1 MRWGHK
7 SRNTHATGAG
17 SRDRDEVTGLAPY
30 AVFVHE
36 CADAMSFRPGAAQAS
51 PAVLLVD
58 LEGIAEASETDGHAA
73 GAELLRLVATRVSR
87 EVGSLGLLA
96 RISDHQLGV
105 LFPDLAAPAVALDL
119 AYRIVA
125 AVSSPTVLAS
135 QRRVQVSASCGL
147 VTRDTL
153 DSRATAADM
162 VRAAGLAVREARR
175 TGRNRI
181 EVCNAE
187 LIADADETIAIGR
200 DLRQALLDNGL
211 RVYYQPVVELA
222 SGRALGFEALVRW
235 SHPVHGVVAPS
246 RFVAM
251 AEELGLIS
259 ELGRMV
265 LSTAT
270 AQVQHWSTTYGVPL
284 NAHVNVSGIDL
295 AQDGFVAMVQ
305 ECLAAS
311 SLPATQLVLEVTEA
325 TVEPELEIVR
335 SRFEALQA
343 LGVRVALDDFGTGGL
358 ALSCLQS
365 LSVDIIKVDRSYLDD
380 GRPEAVD
387 ERRADELLNGMIGL
401 GRALGIQAYGEGI
414 EDESQRSRLMRNGCE
429 VGQGYLFARPLPS
442 DEAGA
447 LLREQLEPMSS
458 LSRRI
463 LAAGAHST
471 PA

>member
-1 MRWGHK
+1 
-7 SRNTHATGAG
+7 
-17 SRDRDEVTGLAPY
+17 
-30 AVFVHE
+30 
-36 CADAMSFRPGAAQAS
+36 
-51 PAVLLVD
+51 
-58 LEGIAEASETDGHAA
+58 
-73 GAELLRLVATRVSR
+73 
-87 EVGSLGLLA
+87 
-96 RISDHQLGV
+96 
-105 LFPDLAAPAVALDL
+105 
-119 AYRIVA
+119 
-125 AVSSPTVLAS
+125 
-135 QRRVQVSASCGL
+135 
-147 VTRDTL
+147 
-153 DSRATAADM
+153 
-162 VRAAGLAVREARR
+162 
-175 TGRNRI
+175 
-181 EVCNAE
+181 
-187 LIADADETIAIGR
+187 
-200 DLRQALLDNGL
+200 
-211 RVYYQPVVELA
+211 
-222 SGRALGFEALVRW
+222 
-235 SHPVHGVVAPS
+235 VHGVVAPS

-325 TVEPELEIVR
+325 TVEPELEVVR

-365 LSVDIIKVDRSYLDD
+365 LSVDIIKVDRSYLDH

-414 EDESQRSRLMRNGCE
+414 EDESQRERLRRNGCE
-429 VGQGYLFARPLPS
+429 IGQGYLFARPLPS
-442 DEAGA
+442 EEAAA
-447 LLREQLEPMSS
+447 LLREQTDPISS

-463 LAAGAHST
+463 LAAGST
-471 PA
+471 PGL

>member
-1 MRWGHK
+1 MRWGQK
-7 SRNTHATGAG
+7 SRNTHATAG
-17 SRDRDEVTGLAPY
+17 SRDVDEVTGLATY

-36 CADAMSFRPGAAQAS
+36 CADAMSLRPGTPQAQ
-51 PAVLLVD
+51 PAVLLID
-58 LEGIAEASETDGHAA
+58 LEGVAGASETDGHAA
-73 GAELLRLVATRVSR
+73 GAELLRLIAGRVSR

-96 RISDHQLGV
+96 RISDHQIGV
-105 LFPDLAAPAVALDL
+105 LFPDLAEPAVALDP

-135 QRRVQVSASCGL
+135 QRRVQVSVSCGL

-153 DSRATAADM
+153 DVRATAADLM
-162 VRAAGLAVREARR
+162 RAAALAVREARR

-211 RVYYQPVVELA
+211 RVYYQPIVELT

-284 NAHVNVSGIDL
+284 NAHVNVSGLDL
-295 AQDGFVAMVQ
+295 AREGFVAMVQ

-311 SLPATQLVLEVTEA
+311 SLPANQLVLEVTEA
-325 TVEPELEIVR
+325 TVEPELEVVR
-335 SRFEALQA
+335 SRFAALQA

-380 GRPEAVD
+380 ARPEALD

-401 GRALGIQAYGEGI
+401 GRALGIEAYGEGI
-414 EDESQRSRLMRNGCE
+414 EDEAQRARLLRNGCA

-463 LAAGAHST
+463 LAAGAQSS

>member
-7 SRNTHATGAG
+7 SRNSHATGVG

-36 CADAMSFRPGAAQAS
+36 CADAMSFRPGTAQAS

-58 LEGIAEASETDGHAA
+58 LEGIAEAGETDGHAA
-73 GAELLRLVATRVSR
+73 GAELLRLVAARVSR

-105 LFPDLAAPAVALDL
+105 LFPDLSAPAVALDL
-119 AYRIVA
+119 AYRIVT

-153 DSRATAADM
+153 DSRATAADL

-181 EVCNAE
+181 EVCDAQ

-222 SGRALGFEALVRW
+222 TGRALGFEALVRW

-270 AQVQHWSTTYGVPL
+270 AQVQHWSATYGVPL

-295 AQDGFVAMVQ
+295 AQDDFVAMVE

-325 TVEPELEIVR
+325 TVEPELEVVR

-365 LSVDIIKVDRSYLDD
+365 LSVDIIKVDRSYLDG
-380 GRPEAVD
+380 GRPGELD

-401 GRALGIQAYGEGI
+401 GKALGIQAYGEGI
-414 EDESQRSRLMRNGCE
+414 EDETQRSRLLRNGCE
-429 VGQGYLFARPLPS
+429 IGQGYLFARPLPS

-447 LLREQLEPMSS
+447 LLREQHEPMSS

-463 LAAGAHST
+463 LAAGTRGA
-471 PA
+471 

>member
-1 MRWGHK
+1 MRWGQR
-7 SRNTHATGAG
+7 SRNSHATGAA
-17 SRDRDEVTGLAPY
+17 SRDRDEVTGLATYP
-30 AVFVHE
+30 AFVHE
-36 CADAMSFRPGAAQAS
+36 CADAMSLRPGTAQAR

-58 LEGIAEASETDGHAA
+58 LEGVAEASETDGHAA
-73 GAELLRLVATRVSR
+73 GDELLRLVAGRISR

-96 RISDHQLGV
+96 RMSDHQIGV

-119 AYRIVA
+119 AYRIVT

-147 VTRDTL
+147 VTRDAL
-153 DSRATAADM
+153 DVRATAADL

-181 EVCNAE
+181 EVCTPE
-187 LIADADETIAIGR
+187 LIADADETIAIGK
-200 DLRQALLDNGL
+200 DLRQALADNGL

-222 SGRALGFEALVRW
+222 TGRAVGFEALVRW

-259 ELGRMV
+259 ELGGMV

-270 AQVQHWSTTYGVPL
+270 AQVQHWSATYGVPL
-284 NAHVNVSGIDL
+284 NAHVNVSGLDL
-295 AQDGFVAMVQ
+295 ASDGFVTMVQ

-311 SLPATQLVLEVTEA
+311 SLPPTQLVLEVTEA
-325 TVEPELEIVR
+325 TVEPELEVAR
-335 SRFEALQA
+335 ARFQALHG
-343 LGVRVALDDFGTGGL
+343 LGVRVALDDFGSGGL
-358 ALSCLQS
+358 ALSYLQS
-365 LSVDIIKVDRSYLDD
+365 LAVDIIKVDRSYLGHRHGD
-380 GRPEAVD
+380 PLE
-387 ERRADELLNGMIGL
+387 ERRTDELLQGMIGL
-401 GRALGIQAYGEGI
+401 GSALGIEAYGEGI
-414 EDESQRSRLMRNGCE
+414 EDEAQKARLLRNGCE
-429 VGQGYLFARPLPS
+429 IGQGYLFARPLPS

-463 LAAGAHST
+463 LAAGTQAAS
-471 PA
+471 A

>member
-1 MRWGHK
+1 MRWGQK

-17 SRDRDEVTGLAPY
+17 LRDRDEVTGLASY
-30 AVFVHE
+30 AAFVHE
-36 CADAMSFRPGAAQAS
+36 CADAMSIRPGTAQAS

-58 LEGIAEASETDGHAA
+58 LEGVAEASETDGHAA
-73 GAELLRLVATRVSR
+73 GAELLRLVAGRISR
-87 EVGSLGLLA
+87 EVGSLGVLA
-96 RISDHQLGV
+96 RMSDHQIGV
-105 LFPDLAAPAVALDL
+105 LFPDLSAPAVALDL
-119 AYRIVA
+119 AYRIVT

-135 QRRVQVSASCGL
+135 QRRVQVSVSCGL
-147 VTRDTL
+147 VTRDVL
-153 DSRATAADM
+153 DARATAADL

-181 EVCNAE
+181 EVCSAE

-235 SHPVHGVVAPS
+235 SHPVHGHVSPA
-246 RFVAM
+246 RFVPV

-284 NAHVNVSGIDL
+284 NAHVNVSGLDL
-295 AQDGFVAMVQ
+295 AQDGFVGMVQ

-311 SLPATQLVLEVTEA
+311 GLPATQLVLEVTEA
-325 TVEPELEIVR
+325 TVEPELEVAR

-343 LGVRVALDDFGTGGL
+343 MGVRVALDDFGTGGM
-358 ALSCLQS
+358 ALSYLQS

-380 GRPEAVD
+380 GTPDALDDWRV
-387 ERRADELLNGMIGL
+387 DELLNGLIGL
-401 GRALGIQAYGEGI
+401 GKALGIEAYGEGI
-414 EDESQRSRLMRNGCE
+414 EDETQKARLLRNGCAI
-429 VGQGYLFARPLPS
+429 GQGYLFARPLPS

-447 LLREQLEPMSS
+447 MLRDQLEPMSS

-463 LAAGAHST
+463 LAAGTQST